1 MLMKDCYGN
10 LDRVFP
16 MGKQDLREVPEDC
29 FACPERT
36 GCMRAALKTRSGIAM
51 QEEAL
56 DRSAASGL
64 RGRILR
70 WSRKKELERMA
81 RGGKEGSRR

>member
-1 MLMKDCYGN
+1 MSMKDCYGI

-16 MGKQDLREVPEDC
+16 MGEQGLREVPEAC

-36 GCMRAALKTRSGIAM
+36 ACMRVAMRTKQGIAM
-51 QEEAL
+51 QEDAL
-56 DRSAASGL
+56 DRSPASGL

-81 RGGKEGSRR
+81 RGRKKGRPL